1 MKGGER
7 ERKRER
13 DAEKGRKLAGIGRDE
28 MDQEDRQKTGMSG
41 ERAGGNGLVVK
52 TVQRIPI
59 I

>member
-1 MKGGER
+1 MG